1 MPKISVI
8 VPVYNIENYIEECIK
23 SILNQTLRDFELLL
37 VDDGSTDNSLN
48 ICREYEKKDNR
59 IKVIHKKKWWIV
71 RC

>member
-48 ICREYEKKDNR
+48 ICREYEKK
-59 IKVIHKKKWWIV
+59 IIE
-71 RC
+71 